1 MFAGVVGRAVP
12 LGLVSLSLLAAPSLA
27 DEFTNPANSY
37 LDLQKHYKLG
47 ETYPITWVTSLQ
59 YITLEIR
66 HWGSAGETVGVL
78 ACRCPTA

>member
-1 MFAGVVGRAVP
+1 MLVGIVGRAV
-12 LGLVSLSLLAAPSLA
+12 LLTLVSLSLLAAPSLA

-66 HWGSAGETVGVL
+66 HWGSTGATVGVL
-78 ACRCPTA
+78 ACRCPNP